1 MKHLVRILFILM
13 LALPLTV
20 FAQSETDVTI
30 DDIENAFANLFKND
44 SVRVEGSTVID
55 QNITVMGQTTV
66 QSVVQELSGEMSFAD
81 AELTGLSAQLN
92 QSTVAESMGN
102 TFEGAM
108 LMELIYV
115 DGALYLRISE
125 TTGIMEGIY
134 PENWINV
141 EEEAATIPGMELF
154 NVDTLLASFNKPLMY
169 PLNEE
174 TVLSL
179 SAFEYDPEEV
189 TVPEGTVAYTLEID
203 VQAAFA
209 SGEIASM
216 FSSFESMGVDMEDL
230 LNQMVE
236 GAVLEVVVYLNE
248 GQLVRI
254 ESVLGIDVEIDFSG
268 QKVQM
273 VQTSS
278 GVFNYVEFNFPV
290 EITAPEN

>member
-1 MKHLVRILFILM
+1 MKHLVRILLILM

-20 FAQSETDVTI
+20 FAQSEADITI

-44 SVRVEGSTVID
+44 SVRLEGSTVID

-66 QSVVQELSGEMSFAD
+66 QSVVQEMTGEMSFAD
-81 AELTGLSAQLN
+81 AQLTGLSAQLN
-92 QSTVAESMGN
+92 QSTVAESMGS

-115 DGALYLRISE
+115 DETLYLRISE
-125 TTGIMEGIY
+125 TSGIMEGLY
-134 PENWINV
+134 PEDWVNV
-141 EEEAATIPGMELF
+141 AEEAATIPGMELF
-154 NVDTLLASFNKPLMY
+154 NVDTLLGSFNKPILY

-179 SAFEYDPEEV
+179 SAYEYDPEEV
-189 TVPEGTVAYTLEID
+189 TVPEGTMAYSLEID
-203 VQAAFA
+203 AEAAFA
-209 SGEIASM
+209 SGEMASM
-216 FSSFESMGVDMEDL
+216 FGSFESMGVDMEDL
-230 LNQMVE
+230 LNQLIE
-236 GAVLEVVVYLNE
+236 GAVVDVVVYLLD

-254 ESVLGIDVEIDFSG
+254 ESALTIDVEIDFSG
-268 QKVQM
+268 QKVNM